1 MIFYKCRE
9 DRPARAIPGC
19 EENLAFYKSVDADSI
34 SIGESVRDVTDAGS
48 VALSVEY
55 SVNEKAVED
64 RQEFDESSSSR
75 VALGDEQINPGSEKD
90 DGNTSESTLKESTE
104 L

>member
-48 VALSVEY
+48 VAHSVEY
-55 SVNEKAVED
+55 SVNEKAVKSE
-64 RQEFDESSSSR
+64 QEFDDSSNSQVSI
-75 VALGDEQINPGSEKD
+75 GDDKVHSESEKD
-90 DGNTSESTLKESTE
+90 DENSSESTLEERTE